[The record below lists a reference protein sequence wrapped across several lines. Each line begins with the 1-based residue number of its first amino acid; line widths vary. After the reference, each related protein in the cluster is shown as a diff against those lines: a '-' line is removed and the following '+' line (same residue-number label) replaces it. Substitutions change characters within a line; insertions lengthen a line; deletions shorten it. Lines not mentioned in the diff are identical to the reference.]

1 MTEPLERFEQDII
14 KRLSQLVGKRIVV
27 DDGGLSSA
35 LEALSGNQPI
45 SDEETPQNTMVVSP
59 IIIANYAATQREAD
73 RLNKI
78 AGKQCWAGCTCG
90 RLHERDPVTGHV
102 NLGWY

>member
-1 MTEPLERFEQDII
+1 MTEPLERFEQELIR
-14 KRLSQLVGKRIVV
+14 RLSQLVGKRIVV
-27 DDGGLSSA
+27 DDGGLYSM
-35 LEALSGNQPI
+35 LKALSGNQPA
-45 SDEETPQNTMVVSP
+45 NTDDTLQSTVVDP
-59 IIIANYAATQREAD
+59 ITITNYAATQREAD

-78 AGKQCWAGCTCG
+78 AGKQCWIGCTCG